1 MGTSKLGWK
10 SVRIVR
16 NHFSQNLAG
25 RRAMCKAMEITVF
38 MISSHMLA
46 WTNWARSFGF
56 NSIHFQIFKITA
68 GPAQPRV

>member
-25 RRAMCKAMEITVF
+25 RRAMCSVLGVVVDDDVPKTA
-38 MISSHMLA
+38 L
-46 WTNWARSFGF
+46 SFSPI
-56 NSIHFQIFKITA
+56 NNHF
-68 GPAQPRV
+68 

>member
-25 RRAMCKAMEITVF
+25 RRAMCEVTENGPNRFPKGYGSMPGTSLR
-38 MISSHMLA
+38 MRNSD
-46 WTNWARSFGF
+46 SFLHRF
-56 NSIHFQIFKITA
+56 WLNYSA
-68 GPAQPRV
+68 L